1 MNNKTFQ
8 KIIGAAESTTIE
20 WKKSL
25 SVFHEI
31 METISA
37 FSNTEGGKILVG
49 VSDDGEV
56 LGVQIGKGT
65 IEDLVNKIGQ
75 HTDPKVFPKIS
86 VKKVAGKDV
95 IVIDV
100 KESRDHLVLADGL
113 PYKRVGR
120 TSPRMS
126 KDEYERLILEKHRG
140 ALSFDGEVCKGA
152 AMSDID
158 VEKVMHFL
166 SVARQ
171 ERGLDIDAKSSAKDV
186 LMRLDLLKGSKLTN
200 AAILLFGKRP
210 RSFFTQSESKCVR
223 FKGLDVT
230 GEMIDLKPINGDIV
244 TQLRDIEKFI
254 YDHISMRAWI
264 ESGKMERQE
273 KWEYPPKAIRE
284 ALANAMAHRDF
295 RTTSKVQVRIFDD
308 RIEFW
313 NPAILPQGWT
323 AETLKQKHESKPF
336 NPLLAEAFF
345 WIKYAEEVG
354 TGTGKIITW
363 CREWGL
369 PDPDFEYAGSSLVVT
384 LRKTKLTEQ
393 YLRDANLSK
402 RQVSAF
408 EHMKKGLKMTSVEY
422 AKMFGVT
429 DRTARNDLSAMAE
442 KGLVKKVGTG
452 DRNTAY
458 VLAEI

>member
-1 MNNKTFQ
+1 MSDNKKVLQ
-8 KIIGAAESTTIE
+8 KVGNVESTTVE

-37 FSNTEGGKILVG
+37 FSNTEGGKIYVG
-49 VSDDGEV
+49 VSDEGVV

-86 VKKVAGKDV
+86 VQKIDGKDV

-100 KESRDHLVLADGL
+100 AESRDRLVLASGL

-126 KDEYERLILEKHRG
+126 KDEYERLILEKHRK
-140 ALSFDGEVCKGA
+140 SMPFDAEICKGA
-152 AMSDID
+152 SMADID
-158 VEKVMHFL
+158 SEKVMHFL

-171 ERGLDIDAKSSAKDV
+171 ERGLDIDAKSSVKDV
-186 LMRLDLLKGSKLTN
+186 LMRLDLLKGSKLTS

-210 RSFFTQSESKCVR
+210 RAFFTQSESKCVR

-284 ALANAMAHRDF
+284 SLANAMAHRDY

-323 AETLKQKHESKPF
+323 AETLKRKHESRPF

-345 WIKYAEEVG
+345 WIKYAEEIG
-354 TGTGKIITW
+354 TGTDKIIKW

-384 LRKTKLTEQ
+384 LRKTKITDE
-393 YLRDANLSK
+393 YLAQFDLGERERKIIDHININNRIDSGDV
-402 RQVSAF
+402 Q
-408 EHMKKGLKMTSVEY
+408 
-422 AKMFGVT
+422 KMFGIT
-429 DRTARNDLSAMAE
+429 RETANQLLKRLMGLKLIDRHGVGKATFYMV
-442 KGLVKKVGTG
+442 KG
-452 DRNTAY
+452 R
-458 VLAEI
+458 

>member
-1 MNNKTFQ
+1 M
-8 KIIGAAESTTIE
+8 
-20 WKKSL
+20 L
-25 SVFHEI
+25 
-31 METISA
+31 
-37 FSNTEGGKILVG
+37 
-49 VSDDGEV
+49 
-56 LGVQIGKGT
+56 
-65 IEDLVNKIGQ
+65 
-75 HTDPKVFPKIS
+75 
-86 VKKVAGKDV
+86 
-95 IVIDV
+95 
-100 KESRDHLVLADGL
+100 
-113 PYKRVGR
+113 
-120 TSPRMS
+120 
-126 KDEYERLILEKHRG
+126 
-140 ALSFDGEVCKGA
+140 
-152 AMSDID
+152 
-158 VEKVMHFL
+158 
-166 SVARQ
+166 
-171 ERGLDIDAKSSAKDV
+171 
-186 LMRLDLLKGSKLTN
+186 
-200 AAILLFGKRP
+200 
-210 RSFFTQSESKCVR
+210 
-223 FKGLDVT
+223 
-230 GEMIDLKPINGDIV
+230 DLKPINGDIV

-284 ALANAMAHRDF
+284 ALANAMAHRDY

-323 AETLKQKHESKPF
+323 AETLKKKHESRPF
-336 NPLLAEAFF
+336 NPLLAEVFF
-345 WIKYAEEVG
+345 WIKYAEEIG
-354 TGTGKIITW
+354 TGTDKIIKW

-393 YLRDANLSK
+393 YLKDADLSK

-408 EHMKKGLKMTSVEY
+408 EHMKKGFKMTSIEY

-429 DRTARNDLSAMAE
+429 DRTARNDLSVMVE

>member
-1 MNNKTFQ
+1 MNNKAFQ

-49 VSDDGEV
+49 ISDDGEV

-86 VKKVAGKDV
+86 VKKVGGKDV

-140 ALSFDGEVCKGA
+140 VLSFDGEVCKGA
-152 AMSDID
+152 VMADID

-171 ERGLDIDAKSSAKDV
+171 ERGLDIDAKSSVKDV

-284 ALANAMAHRDF
+284 ALANAMAHRDL

-393 YLRDANLSK
+393 YLKDANLSK

-408 EHMKKGLKMTSVEY
+408 EHMKKGLKMTSIEY